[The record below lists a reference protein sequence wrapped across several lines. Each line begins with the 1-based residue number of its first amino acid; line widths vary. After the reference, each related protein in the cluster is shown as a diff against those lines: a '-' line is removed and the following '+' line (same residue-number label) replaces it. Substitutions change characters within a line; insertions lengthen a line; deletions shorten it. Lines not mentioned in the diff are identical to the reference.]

1 MSDDPDIDLVTL
13 EVVRAHLIATV
24 REMGKAMIRTAHSS
38 IIYEGHDFSC
48 AILGADGELVA
59 QSEGSPAHII
69 PLPWQVREA
78 LAHYGGR
85 LDDGD
90 VVMVNDPYS
99 SGTHMNDVALIA
111 PFFAAGRRLAIIVVR
126 AHWGDVGGM
135 TAGSISGRA
144 TEVFQEGLRIP
155 FTKVYRQ
162 GQPVPEIL
170 DLVLANV
177 RVPEE
182 RDGDFHA
189 MLACCHTARGRLAE
203 LAGRFGAERLE
214 AIMSALLDRA
224 ERRMRLA
231 IARIRDGTYLYEDY
245 LDSDNVSGR
254 PVLLRVAATVTGEAF
269 HADFAGSAAQV
280 KGPVNCS
287 LAVTA
292 MGTFVALKALLDPK
306 GVINGGG
313 FRPVTVEAPEGTI
326 VNCRHPA
333 ATGGFSELRRRVE
346 TVVMGALSRAAP
358 DYVAGDVKGATNHT
372 YIASVHPG
380 RGRTTIFY
388 EYPSGGTGG
397 FLEHD
402 GSDTVRAYDEGD
414 FSSIQPAEAVEME
427 HALLVERTELRTD
440 SCGDGRHRGGLGL
453 RREVRLL
460 AETGSFSEL
469 SDRNLIPPYGVSGGH
484 ASSPNRFTVLRDGA
498 TLQPSDVP
506 GKVSDFPLR
515 QGDVVVMETAGGGE
529 GTAGRWS
536 VTSGWSLGTCARATF
551 RRHAPGS
558 AMASSFAAAAST
570 RRRRR
575 RGGGGSHPASRRS
588 GWWPRVRTTS
598 RTAGASAG
606 SPVPTPARSA
616 PATDRWWST
625 SVPRVRPSGP
635 GPASRRTCLGARF
648 RSAPSVAAVSASE
661 AATRSR
667 FVSSTAVRLGGSVKR
682 VSRERARSRRDAGP
696 VVWSPL
702 EPYDSASA
710 SEASSASISCRWL
723 MWIGFAAMGTHRRQQ
738 VALPHQD
745 PNPRPRHADAP
756 LHPQTRPHLAVPL
769 ARERRRLQVGL
780 VPWQSHLVIEVG
792 IEDVLHP
799 PGHGVFLRR
808 VRPRLARTTIG
819 KSVDSSQRAFAGCD
833 RIEAIVWGTELRCGV
848 VVPSRRS
855 PADDGGRGQA
865 AAMDRRRR
873 VVEGARVRARRS
885 RPELGGRAGFGPA
898 HVSHVRDRRARR
910 PAPCRGPLCG
920 PDAGAGRGAG
930 VRVPA
935 AAPRRRPAR
944 LPHPCRGRV
953 REGGPTRRPP
963 PVLRLRHR
971 DVGRGERSSDRAP
984 ALHVRGDG
992 GEGGRRWQSV
1002 KATQDP
1008 RSRSGR

>member
-515 QGDVVVMETAGGGE
+515 QGDVVVMETAGGGGYGRAVERDVGLVAGDVRE
-529 GTAGRWS
+529 GYLS
-536 VTSGWSLGTCARATF
+536 EARARERYGVVF
-551 RRHAPGS
+551 RRGRIDETAT
-558 AMASSFAAAAST
+558 AA
-570 RRRRR
+570 RRRRL
-575 RGGGGSHPASRRS
+575 AS
-588 GWWPRVRTTS
+588 GVKTFRV
-598 RTAGASAG
+598 
-606 SPVPTPARSA
+606 
-616 PATDRWWST
+616 
-625 SVPRVRPSGP
+625 
-635 GPASRRTCLGARF
+635 
-648 RSAPSVAAVSASE
+648 VAAGE
-661 AATRSR
+661 DD
-667 FVSSTAVRLGGSVKR
+667 FEDG
-682 VSRERARSRRDAGP
+682 
-696 VVWSPL
+696 
-702 EPYDSASA
+702 
-710 SEASSASISCRWL
+710 
-723 MWIGFAAMGTHRRQQ
+723 
-738 VALPHQD
+738 
-745 PNPRPRHADAP
+745 
-756 LHPQTRPHLAVPL
+756 
-769 ARERRRLQVGL
+769 RRLC
-780 VPWQSHLVIEVG
+780 
-792 IEDVLHP
+792 
-799 PGHGVFLRR
+799 
-808 VRPRLARTTIG
+808 RLARADARTL
-819 KSVDSSQRAFAGCD
+819 RA
-833 RIEAIVWGTELRCGV
+833 R
-848 VVPSRRS
+848 
-855 PADDGGRGQA
+855 DGSLVEYVGA
-865 AAMDRRRR
+865 
-873 VVEGARVRARRS
+873 EGAPLRAWTRISADVS
-885 RPELGGRAGFGPA
+885 RGTLPLGP
-898 HVSHVRDRRARR
+898 
-910 PAPCRGPLCG
+910 
-920 PDAGAGRGAG
+920 
-930 VRVPA
+930 
-935 AAPRRRPAR
+935 
-944 LPHPCRGRV
+944 
-953 REGGPTRRPP
+953 
-963 PVLRLRHR
+963 
-971 DVGRGERSSDRAP
+971 VGRGCLGLGGGDTVE
-984 ALHVRGDG
+984 VRVLDG
-992 GEGGRRWQSV
+992 RPPRRQ
-1002 KATQDP
+1002 
-1008 RSRSGR
+1008 R